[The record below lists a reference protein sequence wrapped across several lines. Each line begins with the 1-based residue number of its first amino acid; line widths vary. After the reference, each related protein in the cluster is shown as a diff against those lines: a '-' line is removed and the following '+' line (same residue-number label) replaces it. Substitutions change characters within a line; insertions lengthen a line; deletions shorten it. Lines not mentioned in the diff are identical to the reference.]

1 MFFTSQEPAPKKDVE
16 SKEVAGRG
24 PSIPG
29 PAKLPP
35 ALEDTGP
42 TPKSG
47 VQSIVKDQ
55 AQMRKNRRDEAKAA
69 AAAKEA
75 EKATKLAQK
84 EEKERQKEE
93 RKRARE
99 EKQREKQNQMVPP
112 QAPAT
117 KGRKRQSEPAVAS
130 GHSDAKPHEKKPT
143 NKRQKATP
151 AEKQDEHDDKEK
163 PKKPEPAQKA
173 KKPAHE
179 TTEKPEKSRRTKM
192 ATIAGTPCKVWD
204 PHGKTP
210 KKVKERRKREDKAKQ
225 SLLKLQRQK
234 ELIPTELADLP
245 EPKDEDKMILN
256 CTIEKNILR
265 ACVSAFYVSSGVH
278 QFLQCISQNSFLKS
292 KELHGDAT

>member
-1 MFFTSQEPAPKKDVE
+1 MKDLE
-16 SKEVAGRG
+16 SNHAAGRG

-29 PAKLPP
+29 PVQLPP

-55 AQMRKNRRDEAKAA
+55 AQMRKNRRNEAKAA

-75 EKATKLAQK
+75 EKAAKLVEK

-99 EKQREKQNQMVPP
+99 EKQKEKQNRMAPP

-117 KGRKRQSEPAVAS
+117 RGRKRQAEPAEAS
-130 GHSDAKPHEKKPT
+130 GHSDAKPSEKKPET
-143 NKRQKATP
+143 NKTRKVTP
-151 AEKQDEHDDKEK
+151 AEKQDEHDDKKK
-163 PKKPEPAQKA
+163 PKKPEPAASA
-173 KKPAHE
+173 KKAMTPCE
-179 TTEKPEKSRRTKM
+179 TTEKPEKGRRAKL
-192 ATIAGTPCKVWD
+192 ATIMGTPCKVWD

-210 KKVKERRKREDKAKQ
+210 RKVRERRKREDKAKQ

-234 ELIPTELADLP
+234 ELIPAELADLP

-256 CTIEKNILR
+256 CTSEQ
-265 ACVSAFYVSSGVH
+265 YVASVCLHFSSVFKYTH
-278 QFLQCISQNSFLKS
+278 ASCCDFSPQKTSLKKS

>member
-1 MFFTSQEPAPKKDVE
+1 
-16 SKEVAGRG
+16 
-24 PSIPG
+24 
-29 PAKLPP
+29 
-35 ALEDTGP
+35 
-42 TPKSG
+42 
-47 VQSIVKDQ
+47 
-55 AQMRKNRRDEAKAA
+55 
-69 AAAKEA
+69 
-75 EKATKLAQK
+75 
-84 EEKERQKEE
+84 
-93 RKRARE
+93 
-99 EKQREKQNQMVPP
+99 
-112 QAPAT
+112 
-117 KGRKRQSEPAVAS
+117 
-130 GHSDAKPHEKKPT
+130 
-143 NKRQKATP
+143 
-151 AEKQDEHDDKEK
+151 
-163 PKKPEPAQKA
+163 
-173 KKPAHE
+173 
-179 TTEKPEKSRRTKM
+179 M